1 MGNVI
6 NSNDKYAFEFEQID
20 FPIFLKAEKTL
31 PDNFI

>member
-20 FPIFLKAEKTL
+20 FPIFLKATETFL
-31 PDNFI
+31 VNFI